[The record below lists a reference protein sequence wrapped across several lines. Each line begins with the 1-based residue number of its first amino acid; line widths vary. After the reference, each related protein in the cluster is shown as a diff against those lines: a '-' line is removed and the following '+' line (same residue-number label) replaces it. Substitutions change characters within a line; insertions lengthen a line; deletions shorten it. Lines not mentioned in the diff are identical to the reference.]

1 MSIIDIAWRAA
12 LVVAA
17 GYLLGGV
24 PFGVIVARFFYHE
37 DITKLGSGNT
47 GATNVF
53 RSLGWKPALAVA
65 AADVGKGAVAA
76 LIARLVLMV
85 PPAWNADRA
94 DLLIIAAGLAAMAG
108 HMYSPYFGL
117 RGGKGVAT
125 AAGAVL
131 VLMPAVWPL
140 LFVVFAGSVLLT
152 RIVSVASM
160 IAALAF
166 PVTILLFYPGRLV
179 LIIFAVIAV
188 PWIFFAHRSNIRRLL
203 RGEEP
208 RVTMGRRTSRKGNDR

>member
-1 MSIIDIAWRAA
+1 MSLVDIAWRAA
-12 LVVAA
+12 LVVLL
-17 GYLLGGV
+17 GYLVGGV
-24 PFGVIVARFFYHE
+24 PFGVIVAKRFYGE

-65 AADVGKGAVAA
+65 LADVGKGAVAA
-76 LIARLVLMV
+76 LIARLIVLV
-85 PPAWNADRA
+85 PPAWGPDAS
-94 DLLIIAAGLAAMAG
+94 DLLIVAAGLAAMAG

-125 AAGAVL
+125 AAGAIL
-131 VLMPAVWPL
+131 VLMPAVWVPL
-140 LFVVFAGSVLLT
+140 LAIFVACVLLT
-152 RIVSVASM
+152 RIVSVSSM
-160 IAALAF
+160 ITALAF
-166 PVTILLFYPGRLV
+166 PVSIIVFYPGRLV
-179 LIIFAVIAV
+179 LFTFAVVAV

-208 RVTMGRRTSRKGNDR
+208 RVTMGRRNSRKGNG